1 MPEMEYL
8 IRFSQ
13 SHETF
18 RLPEIEA
25 LAIVEGIDLKV
36 ISYSLEV
43 GVFKFHSLDRDTS
56 MPGQKA
62 VEPISASQPTINS
75 QPIQLGPLN

>member
-36 ISYSLEV
+36 VSYSLEV
-43 GVFKFHSLDRDTS
+43 SLFKLHSLNRDTS
-56 MPGQKA
+56 MSGQKQLTHFCFSTHHKLTA
-62 VEPISASQPTINS
+62 NS
-75 QPIQLGPLN
+75 TWTT